1 MCVGCSVYVWSAG
14 CIACVCACVCVS
26 KKSHEKVKHFF
37 EIMISLYTYKTQN
50 KPSYHRY
57 PSVCRYR
64 NLQNCLQH
72 NWDSYMSHVCQL
84 LCVCGPA
91 VCTVC
96 WVVCPGDAWS
106 AAVLCSPLRCIQTQ
120 SADDRRRSSRA
131 AERLPET
138 HLLSLLTYRLLPR
151 QVATSYKFPFG
162 GVLAWLSV
170 WSEVQTCI
178 WLS

>member
-1 MCVGCSVYVWSAG
+1 MYVQVMPGC
-14 CIACVCACVCVS
+14 CVCVWS
-26 KKSHEKVKHFF
+26 C
-37 EIMISLYTYKTQN
+37 
-50 KPSYHRY
+50 
-57 PSVCRYR
+57 SVHCMVGGMSRG
-64 NLQNCLQH
+64 CLA
-72 NWDSYMSHVCQL
+72 VV
-84 LCVCGPA
+84 CVCGPA

-120 SADDRRRSSRA
+120 SADDRRWSSRA